1 MKFATFLLLW
11 SLLLPILL
19 VVATNNYYSILEV
32 DKKATTQQIKKAY
45 RKLALKYHPDKN
57 KDGGKEKEELA
68 TARFQQ
74 ISEAF
79 EVLSDDAKR
88 REYDASL
95 RLASSRSQQYRR
107 RQQQQ
112 KQQQQQQQQQ
122 RQQQQYDQYG
132 QYDQYDR
139 YGRRGGGPEYYEY
152 LYEQP
157 TYDAYEY
164 YSYKSH
170 RDPFAQFE
178 EFFNGAF
185 GSFDDD
191 NFDDDGAMYGTYYGG
206 NNRGRRQREGLEGW
220 LDAALIKAA
229 GAIKQ
234 LDRTIDRLGHTL
246 NNVIHDVLSSDGL
259 KNRSRRRRQSDGW
272 QGWIDVVADK
282 VGKAMNK
289 LDHTIDQLSNVVQDI
304 LSPDGVGDRKRN
316 TKRKEGWRG
325 WMDIAA
331 EKTSNAIRKVDRGIY
346 RLSSS
351 ITNLVHDIFSPE
363 GDGRWQS
370 SYQTTSKRSKV
381 NRLKRRWKRW
391 LVDTKVKAGQAVR
404 KLNNAIDKLLFG
416 RDDDHSSY
424 GKWEESPYS
433 SKSTRTVMRNGVM
446 ATIQTYHVQGNRVE
460 EVYVNN
466 MLVERYINGVPDMG
480 Y

>member
-1 MKFATFLLLW
+1 MKFAAFLFLW
-11 SLLLPILL
+11 SVLLPILL
-19 VVATNNYYSILEV
+19 VVATDNYYSILEV
-32 DKKATTQQIKKAY
+32 DNKATTQQIKKAY

-57 KDGGKEKEELA
+57 KDGGKDKEEEA

-79 EVLSDDAKR
+79 EVLGDDAKR
-88 REYDASL
+88 REYDATL
-95 RLASSRSQQYRR
+95 RQAASRSQQYRR

-112 KQQQQQQQQQ
+112 KQQ

-139 YGRRGGGPEYYEY
+139 YGRRGGRPEYYEY
-152 LYEQP
+152 RYEQP

-185 GSFDDD
+185 GSVDDD
-191 NFDDDGAMYGTYYGG
+191 NFDDNDAMYGTYYG
-206 NNRGRRQREGLEGW
+206 GRRQREGLEGW
-220 LDAALIKAA
+220 LDAALLKAA
-229 GAIKQ
+229 SAIKQ
-234 LDRTIDRLGHTL
+234 LDRTIDRLGHSL
-246 NNVIHDVLSSDGL
+246 NNFIHDVLSSDEL
-259 KNRSRRRRQSDGW
+259 KSGSRRRRQSDGW
-272 QGWIDVVADK
+272 QGWIEVAAEK
-282 VGKAMNK
+282 LGKAMKK
-289 LDHTIDQLSNVVQDI
+289 LDNTIDQLSNVVQDI
-304 LSPDGVGDRKRN
+304 LSPDGFGEKARN
-316 TKRKEGWRG
+316 IERREGWRG

-331 EKTSNAIRKVDRGIY
+331 EKTASAIRKVDRGIN

-351 ITNLVHDIFSPE
+351 ITNLVHDILSPD
-363 GDGRWQS
+363 GDGQWQS
-370 SYQTTSKRSKV
+370 SYQKTSKRPKV

-391 LVDTKVKAGQAVR
+391 LGDAKVKAGQAVR
-404 KLNNAIDKLLFG
+404 KVNKVIDAVGDGLGRLLFG
-416 RDDDHSSY
+416 RDDDHSSQWD
-424 GKWEESPYS
+424 GAPYS
-433 SKSTRTVMRNGVM
+433 SKSKRTVMRNGVM
-446 ATIQTYHVQGNRVE
+446 TTIQTYHVQGNRVE

-466 MLVERYINGVPDMG
+466 MLVERYINGVPDMV